1 MVVHQSQH
9 LDRRHK
15 VLMPN
20 KNILLKHYQVLL
32 VIFMISF
39 SCSRQV
45 EENEILRLSIL
56 SRYMITKVAIV
67 FSVFAIVGVLFS
79 VQVVNGYQSICINN
93 MMIITPYKQQERMA
107 IPREPPS
114 PHSPPSSISSRLLSP
129 NHTNSIFF
137 TPSKVSTETELF
149 ID

>member
-1 MVVHQSQH
+1 VDNNQHYRLSIDDVYQSRQILKMMYMVVHQSQH

-79 VQVVNGYQSICINN
+79 VQVVRGESSQSDDLIVIGNQDKAACLL
-93 MMIITPYKQQERMA
+93 
-107 IPREPPS
+107 
-114 PHSPPSSISSRLLSP
+114 HSGSIM
-129 NHTNSIFF
+129 
-137 TPSKVSTETELF
+137 
-149 ID
+149 